1 MRPSHVDVINNILSI
16 AWDDGHESYF
26 DGEPLRRACP
36 CAVCKGET
44 NIMVEYKPAPPQY
57 GPASFQLMTW
67 QYVGG
72 YALAIQW
79 GDGHSSG
86 IYSFDY
92 LRRLCGCDACAGQ
105 QHAEKDK
112 QS

>member
-1 MRPSHVDVINNILSI
+1 MRPAHIDVINNILSI
-16 AWDDGHESYF
+16 AWEDGHESYF

-57 GPASFQLMTW
+57 VPSSFQVMAW

-92 LRRLCGCDACAGQ
+92 LRRLCGCDACARGQ
-105 QHAEKDK
+105 SKEQAT
-112 QS
+112 